1 MTIKLL
7 HCHSATPNDSIDSLS
22 VEIER
27 DAEAGLTLRY
37 RLAGHL
43 EKILIPAA
51 KPSAAGDGLWRHT
64 CFEAFAAAA
73 GTSAYREFN
82 FSPSREW
89 AAYAFGDY
97 RARRPWSIGTPPVI
111 EVSQPQD
118 QLLLTA
124 RIAADDL
131 PAGDRLTLGLTAVIE
146 SIDGN
151 LSYWALHHP
160 GEKPDFHDRAGFV
173 YPLDSILSDNPLK

>member
-1 MTIKLL
+1 MTIKIL
-7 HCHSATPNDSIDSLS
+7 HCHPATPNDSIGSLS

-27 DAEAGLTLRY
+27 DAGTCLTLRY
-37 RLAGHL
+37 RLAGNL

-51 KPSAAGDGLWRHT
+51 KPSAVGDGLWQHT
-64 CFEAFAAAA
+64 CFEAFATAA

-82 FSPSREW
+82 FSPSGEW

-97 RARRPWSIGTPPVI
+97 RERMPWSIGTPPVI

-131 PAGDRLTLGLTAVIE
+131 PAGARLHLGLTAVIE

-151 LSYWALHHP
+151 ISYWALHHP
-160 GEKPDFHDRAGFV
+160 AEKPDFHDCAGFV
-173 YPLDSILSDNPLK
+173 YPLD